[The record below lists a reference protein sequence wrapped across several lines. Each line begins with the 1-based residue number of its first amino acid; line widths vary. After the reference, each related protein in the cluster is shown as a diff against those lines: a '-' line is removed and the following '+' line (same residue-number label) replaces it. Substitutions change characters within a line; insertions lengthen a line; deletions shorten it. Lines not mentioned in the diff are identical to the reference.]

1 MKKLTNLMAA
11 TALTAVA
18 AGPVLA
24 AGHAEKWDMP
34 MAYSAS
40 NFHSENGVKF
50 ADCVR
55 EGTGGAID
63 ITVHASGSLFKGADI
78 KRAIQTGQV
87 PIGERLLSGHQNE
100 NAIFT

>member
-1 MKKLTNLMAA
+1 MKKLTSLMMA
-11 TALTAVA
+11 TALTVSA
-18 AGPVLA
+18 AAPALA
-24 AGHAEKWDMP
+24 DGHAQQWDMP

-63 ITVHASGSLFKGADI
+63 ITVHPGGSLFKGADI
-78 KRAIQTGQV
+78 KRAVQTGK
-87 PIGERLLSGHQNE
+87 PLC
-100 NAIFT
+100 